1 MFSKRDSLIF
11 FFFSLCMLA
20 SVSSVQ
26 NSCFREDAGCI
37 DQNLLSV
44 MSFFTSYWTPLVSPR
59 LPHLAGCHITIRI
72 RILFYPVKKHFDE
85 GIQVQAVR
93 LPWWCIVG
101 LSVGH
106 LKDLA
111 DYGVKSH
118 CDRSLTPAA
127 LCKPPS
133 FHLVRWSLPSSL
145 SLLCPLLQPLPSSS
159 LSSIIFL
166 VCLDSASL
174 PLSSAPNLTFLFIS
188 FHPFFL
194 HSVDLRP
201 LTQTEEFIRGAVRPD
216 PQIKLCE

>member
-1 MFSKRDSLIF
+1 M
-11 FFFSLCMLA
+11 
-20 SVSSVQ
+20 
-26 NSCFREDAGCI
+26 
-37 DQNLLSV
+37 
-44 MSFFTSYWTPLVSPR
+44 SPR
-59 LPHLAGCHITIRI
+59 LPHLAGCHIRSCFAYFI
-72 RILFYPVKKHFDE
+72 PWKHFDE

-93 LPWWCIVG
+93 LPWWCIAG

-145 SLLCPLLQPLPSSS
+145 SHLCPLLQPLPSSS

-166 VCLDSASL
+166 SPQRL
-174 PLSSAPNLTFLFIS
+174 PRLCLSSPLICPQPHLSNC
-188 FHPFFL
+188 FFSSIL
-194 HSVDLRP
+194 PALSWPEATHTDRRVH
-201 LTQTEEFIRGAVRPD
+201 
-216 PQIKLCE
+216 